1 MHKLQIVW
9 FKWNHQNELLVY
21 LVTLDLLFLHFCF
34 FLKKKKTTPLLEK
47 LILVYRVE
55 SKKITVYCNFAKHK
69 KQAKSSVQS
78 HKFLFLVIFFKYFCN
93 VFTHI
98 CFKFWSNAKYIKSNF
113 INNWRIYL
121 SLETALSMRSNLASD
136 NFVHDIM
143 YS

>member
-34 FLKKKKTTPLLEK
+34 FFFLKKTTPLLEK

-78 HKFLFLVIFFKYFCN
+78 HKFLVLVIFFKYFCD

-121 SLETALSMRSNLASD
+121 SLETALSLRSNLASD

>member
-9 FKWNHQNELLVY
+9 FKLNHQNELLVY
-21 LVTLDLLFLHFCF
+21 LVTVDLLFLHFCF
-34 FLKKKKTTPLLEK
+34 FFFLKTTPLLEK

-55 SKKITVYCNFAKHK
+55 TKKITVYCNFAKHK

-78 HKFLFLVIFFKYFCN
+78 HKFLVLVIFFKYFCD

>member
-1 MHKLQIVW
+1 MESP
-9 FKWNHQNELLVY
+9 KWAFGISCNTGPVIFAF
-21 LVTLDLLFLHFCF
+21 LLFF
-34 FLKKKKTTPLLEK
+34 FKKKTTPLLEK

-55 SKKITVYCNFAKHK
+55 TKKITVYCNFAKHK

-98 CFKFWSNAKYIKSNF
+98 CFKFWYNAKYIKSNF

-121 SLETALSMRSNLASD
+121 SLETALSMRSNLASG